1 MANSANYNRD
11 YYEKNKDR
19 IAKRKANRYKFDM
32 DYRKQVLARRAEQ
45 RKREKEE
52 RAEAEANAVP
62 RTHRPGKRM
71 RITLP
76 DGDKVVTEML
86 SIGKMAHRLRISTQ
100 TLRKWERLGVM
111 PQAIYSS
118 KGGHRLYTVDQA
130 QALKEVYE
138 EFKRKYSRWELTDE
152 FIDAVH
158 TAWNN
163 LVGGVKDT
171 APA

>member
-19 IAKRKANRYKFDM
+19 IAKRKASRYKLDM
-32 DYRKQVLARRAEQ
+32 DYRKQVLVRRAEQ
-45 RKREKEE
+45 REREKEE

-62 RTHRPGKRM
+62 RTQRPGKRM

-76 DGDKVVTEML
+76 DGERVVTEML

-118 KGGHRLYTVDQA
+118 KGGHRLYTTDQA
-130 QALKEVYE
+130 VTLKDVYE
-138 EFKRKYSRWELTDE
+138 KYKRKYSRWELTDE
-152 FIDAVH
+152 FIEAVH
-158 TAWNN
+158 TAWRN
-163 LVGGVKDT
+163 LNGGVQT
-171 APA
+171 T